1 MKKFG
6 VILFGLSLALLMSC
20 SKEEVEKPVDN
31 GEPVV
36 PMTSQEL
43 TGEFEGEWGSIYGN
57 IQNGKIVVNDGFI
70 FIDEIPAEGIFNEIK
85 QQVLSSCIFYPELK
99 ASITDS
105 IGNLFF
111 ASSYKYPMTDLQIKY
126 EMGSYSSKEG
136 CFSASIESIK
146 NIWSVTST
154 VLESSVIDPPEPNT
168 ISFSVKVDKTIYR
181 LDLISKEHEV
191 NAEFSIENGM
201 WLFQYWFNTFRF
213 INLMTGQQYDMAI
226 MNSGYPRR
234 HNKEDT
240 NLLQFQA
247 KKRTGD
253 SNGYVAYY

>member
-6 VILFGLSLALLMSC
+6 VILFGLSMALLMSC

-43 TGEFEGEWGSIYGN
+43 TGEFEGEWSSIYGN
-57 IQNGKIVVNDGFI
+57 IQNGKIAVNEGFI
-70 FIDEIPAEGIFNEIK
+70 FIDELPAEGIFNEIR
-85 QQVLSSCIFYPELK
+85 QQVQSNCIFYPELK

-111 ASSYKYPMTDLQIKY
+111 ASSYNYPMTDLQIKY

-136 CFSASIESIK
+136 CYSVSIESVK

-168 ISFSVKVDKTIYR
+168 ISFSVKVDKTFYR
-181 LDLISKEHEV
+181 IDLISKEHEV

-213 INLMTGQQYDMAI
+213 INMMTGQQYDIAI
-226 MNSGYPRR
+226 MNSFYPRR
-234 HNKEDT
+234 LNKEDT
-240 NLLQFQA
+240 NLLQFQV
-247 KKRTGD
+247 KIRTG
-253 SNGYVAYY
+253 SIEERIVPY